1 MSQIDKEAVQK
12 QFQRHSKDTGSS
24 EVQIAV
30 LTKRIELL
38 TDHMKSNKR
47 DHSSRYG
54 LIKMVSARR
63 RLLDYLKGKDESAY
77 RKLISELHLRH

>member
-12 QFQRHSKDTGSS
+12 RFQRHTKDTGSS

-38 TDHMKSNKR
+38 TGHMQNNKR

-63 RLLDYLKGKDESAY
+63 RLLDYLRSKDEAAY
-77 RKLISELHLRH
+77 RKLIGELHLRH

>member
-1 MSQIDKEAVQK
+1 MSQIDKEAIQK
-12 QFQRHSKDTGSS
+12 SFQRHDKDTGSS

-38 TDHMKSNKR
+38 TGHMQSNRR

-63 RLLDYLKGKDESAY
+63 RLLDYLKGKDEPAY